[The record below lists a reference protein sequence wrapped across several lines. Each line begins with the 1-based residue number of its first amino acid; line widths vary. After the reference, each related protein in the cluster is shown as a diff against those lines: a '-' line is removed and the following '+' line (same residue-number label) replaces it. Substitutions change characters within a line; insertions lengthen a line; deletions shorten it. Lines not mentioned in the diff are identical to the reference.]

1 MIASKDIFVAVYWP
15 ETQEL
20 MEDPEFLNN
29 AVLIND
35 GVLYDEYGSS
45 SYMVRADW
53 LLKRANEGVIKQMI
67 DEEALNDIQKVQDYL

>member
-1 MIASKDIFVAVYWP
+1 MQSKDIFVAVYWP

-29 AVLIND
+29 AVLISD